1 MWELLS
7 PYLTASPPRGSEDR
21 VLQDQDR
28 NPLIWAEVRLEPSGG
43 SRELRGAEDQQPV
56 CRDSRSSDTP
66 RYCRTA
72 EDTRYCRDTEHTEHA
87 PHSPVRKTGES
98 GTYLR
103 HRTGVRLVQH
113 LSVDV
118 SASSSSSSAQSLH
131 QPPGQQAHTLL
142 PPHTLDQ
149 TEDQDQNQDQETS
162 QSQRRTGGQ
171 RLGSAVSD
179 CGQVVVGG
187 ASPVCQL
194 RA

>member
-1 MWELLS
+1 M
-7 PYLTASPPRGSEDR
+7 
-21 VLQDQDR
+21 
-28 NPLIWAEVRLEPSGG
+28 EPSGG
-43 SRELRGAEDQQPV
+43 SRELRGAEDQQSV

-66 RYCRTA
+66 RYRRTA
-72 EDTRYCRDTEHTEHA
+72 EDTLYCRDTEHTEHA

-98 GTYLR
+98 GTYLS

-113 LSVDV
+113 LRVDV

-149 TEDQDQNQDQETS
+149 TEDQDQDRDQDRDQEQETS

-179 CGQVVVGG
+179 CGQVLVGG